1 MKLKCVFILFFNCIF
16 VVELQ
21 KIVKMIVNFSIQNFG
36 SIKEKQTLSFE
47 ADKSNQLEDYYVIPT
62 NGLRLLKLGLI
73 YGANASGKTTI
84 LKALKIFRDLVL
96 EPEEKKIDFL
106 NFFPF
111 LLDKTSID
119 LNTIFSIEF
128 IQNKTRYD
136 YVVEYNEKAIIKET
150 LHHYNPKKAN
160 VFKRITDLEK
170 QFTQISFGGKIKK
183 DKTFEK
189 TLESNTLWNNTVL
202 GGFLKTNMDSKEL
215 KDATDWFTY
224 YLQPLIYPGTELDDF
239 VTTCINNSQIIKK
252 DVINILK
259 KADFNISNI
268 LIEKV
273 EVDIPDGYLEHLE
286 KSPRVSS
293 DQLNKIKNKGKIT
306 TGLNLE
312 FEHSVNDKKYNLP
325 FGLESEG
332 TKRYYGFAG
341 ILSLLIK
348 NSVAFSIDELEAS
361 LHPDL
366 FVHFLLSF
374 LVNSKKSQIIA
385 TTHNREILNNK
396 DIFRNDVIWFTD
408 KNDDCATELY
418 SLTDFDS
425 SVIRDTSNIYN
436 AYKIGK
442 LGGVPNLGDYYIEIS
457 DEKK

>member
-1 MKLKCVFILFFNCIF
+1 
-16 VVELQ
+16 
-21 KIVKMIVNFSIQNFG
+21 MIVNFSIQNFG

-47 ADKSNQLEDYYVIPT
+47 ADKSSQLEDYYVIQT

-84 LKALKIFRDLVL
+84 LNALEFLRDLVL
-96 EPEEKKIDFL
+96 EPEEKKTEPLEFK
-106 NFFPF
+106 PF
-111 LLDKTSID
+111 LLDKISTN
-119 LNTIFSIEF
+119 LNTIISIEF
-128 IQNKTRYD
+128 IQNEIRYF
-136 YVVEYNEKAIIKET
+136 YEVEFNQKAIIKEI
-150 LHHYNPKKAN
+150 LNHYNPTKSN
-160 VFKRITDLEK
+160 VFKRTTDIDN
-170 QFTQISFGGKIKK
+170 QFTEISFGSKIKK

-202 GGFLKTNMDSKEL
+202 GGFLKTNINSKEL
-215 KDATDWFTY
+215 KDATDWFSK
-224 YLQPLIYPGTELDDF
+224 YLKPLILTKTELDGY
-239 VTTCINNSQIIKK
+239 VTSRINNSEITK
-252 DVINILK
+252 DDVVNILK

-268 LIEKV
+268 LIE
-273 EVDIPDGYLEHLE
+273 EEEEDIPDGLIEFLE
-286 KSPRVSS
+286 KRVKASS
-293 DQLNKIKNKGKIT
+293 DKLDEIKNRGKIT
-306 TGLNLE
+306 SIKLE
-312 FEHSVNDKKYNLP
+312 FEHLVNHKKYTLP
-325 FGLESEG
+325 FDSESQG

-348 NSVAFSIDELEAS
+348 NSVAFPIDELEAS

-396 DIFRNDVIWFTD
+396 DIFRNDAIWFTD
-408 KNDDCATELY
+408 KNENCETELY

-436 AYKIGK
+436 AYKVGK
-442 LGGVPNLGDYYIEIS
+442 LGGVPNLGDYYIEITN
-457 DEKK
+457 EKK

>member
-1 MKLKCVFILFFNCIF
+1 
-16 VVELQ
+16 
-21 KIVKMIVNFSIQNFG
+21 MIVNFSIQNFG

-47 ADKSNQLEDYYVIPT
+47 ADKSNQLEDYYVINT

-84 LKALKIFRDLVL
+84 LNALDFLRDIVL
-96 EPEEKKIDFL
+96 KPEEKKTEPLDFK
-106 NFFPF
+106 PF
-111 LLDKTSID
+111 LLDTTSVN
-119 LNTIFSIEF
+119 LNTILTIEF
-128 IQNKTRYD
+128 IQNETRYFYD
-136 YVVEYNEKAIIKET
+136 VELNQKCIIKET
-150 LHHYNPKKAN
+150 LNHYNPKKSN
-160 VFKRITDLEK
+160 VFTRTTDLDK
-170 QFTQISFGGKIKK
+170 QFTEITFGSKIKK
-183 DKTFEK
+183 EKTFEK
-189 TLESNTLWNNTVL
+189 TLISNTLWNNTVL
-202 GGFLKTNMDSKEL
+202 GGFLKTNINSKEL
-215 KDATDWFTY
+215 KEVTDWFSE
-224 YLQPLIYPGTELDDF
+224 YLKPLILTKTELDGY
-239 VTTCINNSQIIKK
+239 VTSRISKSEIKK
-252 DVINILK
+252 DDVVNILK

-268 LIEKV
+268 LIQE
-273 EVDIPDGYLEHLE
+273 EEEDIPDGLIEFLE
-286 KSPRVSS
+286 KRVKTPSE
-293 DQLNKIKNKGKIT
+293 QLNKLKSKGKIT
-306 TGLNLE
+306 SINLE
-312 FEHSVNDKKYNLP
+312 FEHLVDNKKYNLP
-325 FGLESEG
+325 FESESQG

-348 NSVAFSIDELEAS
+348 NSIAFPIDELEAS

-396 DIFRNDVIWFTD
+396 DIFRNDAIWFTD
-408 KNDDCATELY
+408 KNENCQTELY

-457 DEKK
+457 DEKE